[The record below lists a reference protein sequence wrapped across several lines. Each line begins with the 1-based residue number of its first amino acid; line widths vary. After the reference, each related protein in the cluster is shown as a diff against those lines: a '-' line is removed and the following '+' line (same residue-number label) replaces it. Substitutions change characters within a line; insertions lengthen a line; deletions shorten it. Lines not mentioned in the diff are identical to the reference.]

1 MRVRIDKPARSIPNS
16 VDRQE
21 STEPHGTNQQPQP
34 LALKGT
40 RAPEPRAAS
49 FSERELLRNRTLQEV
64 GYRRPP
70 RAHRFKPGQSGNPRG
85 RPKGAKNE
93 ATILTELLNR
103 KIDVRRGRRMRRI
116 TILEAILLQFVEDA
130 LKGNSKSAG
139 FLLNRYAA
147 TQGPD
152 AQPSDDLN
160 EGAYDA
166 MIDFARR
173 IIADENA
180 RNGSTP

>member
-1 MRVRIDKPARSIPNS
+1 MRVRINKPARSILNAL
-16 VDRQE
+16 DRQE
-21 STEPHGTNQQPQP
+21 STEPRRTNQQRQALP
-34 LALKGT
+34 LKGT
-40 RAPEPRAAS
+40 RSPE
-49 FSERELLRNRTLQEV
+49 LRLPSSIEMGRLTLQEV

-70 RAHRFKPGQSGNPRG
+70 QAHQFKPGQSGNLRG

-93 ATILTELLNR
+93 ATILRELLNR

-147 TQGPD
+147 TQVSD
-152 AQPSDDLN
+152 AQPSDDPN
-160 EGAYDA
+160 EGVYEA
-166 MIDFARR
+166 MVDFARR